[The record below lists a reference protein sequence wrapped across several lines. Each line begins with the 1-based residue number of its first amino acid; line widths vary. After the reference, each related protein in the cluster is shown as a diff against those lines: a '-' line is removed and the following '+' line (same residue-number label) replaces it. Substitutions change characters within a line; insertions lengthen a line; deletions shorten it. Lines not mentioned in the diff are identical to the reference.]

1 MKSQRKTM
9 KLFRTLPLIAAMSLA
24 FSGTVR
30 GQSLVDMY
38 DAARDFDATF
48 IGAQYQVQAARM
60 RILQAQAKLGMNVNL
75 NANVSLNNGGY
86 SKHSSYPGNHTYSNQ
101 TGTVTGTQQLYKP
114 GNNIEVAQ
122 TELQMRQIE
131 AQLQAAEQDLMVR
144 LSQAYFDVLAAKDN
158 LTFIQAQMK
167 AVAEQLASAKRNF
180 EVGTATITDTREAQA
195 SYDLSRAQ
203 EIASQND
210 LLVKKMALEQL
221 VGKPDLSPKSVS
233 LTAKPLAPQPDRVET
248 WVGLSE
254 GQNPSVKQLRTAL
267 EIADLEVRKAQT
279 GLKPTVEA
287 QLSYSYSNANGTI
300 LYQTEQRYGVA
311 TGAVVLN
318 LPLYTGK
325 SLNNRVRETLLLKQ
339 KAEADLDATARNV
352 AQSARS
358 AFFGVMSGISQVTA
372 LQAAE
377 VSSQSA
383 LDANKLG
390 YSVGVRININ
400 VLDSQSKLYD
410 TKAKLAKARY
420 DVLVGLLKLRQ
431 VSGVLNTEDLQNVN
445 SLLVP

>member
-1 MKSQRKTM
+1 M

-38 DAARDFDATF
+38 DTAREFDATF
-48 IGAQYQVQAARM
+48 KGAQYQVQAARM

-75 NANVSLNNGGY
+75 NANASLNNGGY
-86 SKHSSYPGNHTYSNQ
+86 SKPSSLPGNHSYTNQ

-114 GNNIEVAQ
+114 GTNIEVAQ
-122 TELQMRQIE
+122 TELQMQQIE

-221 VGKPDLSPKSVS
+221 VGKSDLSPKSVS
-233 LTAKPLAPQPDRVET
+233 LTAKPLAPQPERVEN

-287 QLSYSYSNANGTI
+287 QLSYSYSNANGAINYSSTDI
-300 LYQTEQRYGVA
+300 RYGVA

-318 LPLYTGK
+318 FPLYTGK
-325 SLNNRVRETLLLKQ
+325 SLDNRVREAMSLKQ

-358 AFFGVMSGISQVTA
+358 AYFGVMSGISQVSA

-377 VSSQSA
+377 LSSQSA

-390 YSVGVRININ
+390 YNVGVRININ
-400 VLDSQSKLYD
+400 VLDAQSKLYD

-431 VSGVLNTEDLQNVN
+431 VSGVLNIEDLQNVN
-445 SLLVP
+445 TLLVP

>member
-1 MKSQRKTM
+1 M
-9 KLFRTLPLIAAMSLA
+9 KLFRTLPLIAAISLA

-38 DAARDFDATF
+38 DSAKDFDATF
-48 IGAQYQVQAARM
+48 KSAQIQVQATRLKIM
-60 RILQAQAKLGMNVNL
+60 QAQAKLGMSVNL
-75 NANVSLNNGGY
+75 NGNVNLNNGGY
-86 SKHSSYPGNHTYSNQ
+86 STPSTYPGNHSFTNQ
-101 TGTVTGTQQLYKP
+101 TGTVTGTQQLYRP

-122 TELQMRQIE
+122 TELQMQQIE

-144 LSQAYFDVLAAKDN
+144 LSQAYFDVLAAQDN

-195 SYDLSRAQ
+195 TYDLARAQ
-203 EIASQND
+203 EIAAQND
-210 LLVKKMALEQL
+210 LQVKKMALDQL
-221 VGKPDLSPKSVS
+221 VGKSGLSPKPVS
-233 LTAKPLAPQPDRVET
+233 LTAKPVAPQPERVEN

-254 GQNPSVKQLRTAL
+254 GQNPAVKQLRTAL

-279 GLKPTVEA
+279 GLKPTVDA
-287 QLSYSYSNANGTI
+287 QLSYTYSNANGSI
-300 LYQTEQRYGVA
+300 VYQTDQRYGIA

-318 LPLYTGK
+318 WPLYTGR
-325 SLNNRVRETLLLKQ
+325 SLENRVRETMSLKQ

-352 AQSARS
+352 AQSTRS
-358 AFFGVMSGISQVTA
+358 AYFGVMSGISQIKA

-377 VSSQSA
+377 ESSKVS

-400 VLDSQSKLYD
+400 VLDAQSKLYD

-431 VSGVLNTEDLQNVN
+431 VSGVLNMEDLQNVN
-445 SLLVP
+445 ALLAP

>member
-1 MKSQRKTM
+1 M

-38 DAARDFDATF
+38 DTAREFDATF
-48 IGAQYQVQAARM
+48 KGAQYQVQAARM

-86 SKHSSYPGNHTYSNQ
+86 SKPSSSSYAGNHSYANQ

-122 TELQMRQIE
+122 TELQMQQIE

-221 VGKPDLSPKSVS
+221 VGKSDLSPKSVS
-233 LTAKPLAPQPDRVET
+233 LTAKPLAPQPERVEN

-287 QLSYSYSNANGTI
+287 QLSYSYSNANGAINYSSTDI
-300 LYQTEQRYGVA
+300 RYGVA

-318 LPLYTGK
+318 FPLYTGK
-325 SLNNRVRETLLLKQ
+325 SLDNRVREAMSLKQ

-358 AFFGVMSGISQVTA
+358 AYFGVMSGISQVSA

-377 VSSQSA
+377 LSSQSA

-390 YSVGVRININ
+390 YNVGVRININ
-400 VLDSQSKLYD
+400 VLDAQSKLYD

-431 VSGVLNTEDLQNVN
+431 VSGVLNIEDLQNVN
-445 SLLVP
+445 TLLVP

>member
-1 MKSQRKTM
+1 M

-86 SKHSSYPGNHTYSNQ
+86 SKPSSYPGNHTYSNQ

-221 VGKPDLSPKSVS
+221 VGKPDLSPKSVT

>member
-1 MKSQRKTM
+1 
-9 KLFRTLPLIAAMSLA
+9 
-24 FSGTVR
+24 
-30 GQSLVDMY
+30 
-38 DAARDFDATF
+38 
-48 IGAQYQVQAARM
+48 
-60 RILQAQAKLGMNVNL
+60 
-75 NANVSLNNGGY
+75 
-86 SKHSSYPGNHTYSNQ
+86 
-101 TGTVTGTQQLYKP
+101 
-114 GNNIEVAQ
+114 
-122 TELQMRQIE
+122 
-131 AQLQAAEQDLMVR
+131 

>member
-1 MKSQRKTM
+1 
-9 KLFRTLPLIAAMSLA
+9 
-24 FSGTVR
+24 
-30 GQSLVDMY
+30 
-38 DAARDFDATF
+38 
-48 IGAQYQVQAARM
+48 
-60 RILQAQAKLGMNVNL
+60 
-75 NANVSLNNGGY
+75 
-86 SKHSSYPGNHTYSNQ
+86 
-101 TGTVTGTQQLYKP
+101 
-114 GNNIEVAQ
+114 
-122 TELQMRQIE
+122 
-131 AQLQAAEQDLMVR
+131 
-144 LSQAYFDVLAAKDN
+144 
-158 LTFIQAQMK
+158 MK

-221 VGKPDLSPKSVS
+221 VGKSDLSPKSVS
-233 LTAKPLAPQPDRVET
+233 LTAKPLAPQPERVEN

-287 QLSYSYSNANGTI
+287 QLSYSYSNANGAINYSSTDI
-300 LYQTEQRYGVA
+300 RYGVA

-318 LPLYTGK
+318 FPLYTGR
-325 SLNNRVRETLLLKQ
+325 SLENRVREAMSLKQ

-358 AFFGVMSGISQVTA
+358 AYFGVMSGISQVSA

-377 VSSQSA
+377 LSSQSA

-390 YSVGVRININ
+390 YNVGVRININ
-400 VLDSQSKLYD
+400 VLDAQSKLYD

-431 VSGVLNTEDLQNVN
+431 VSGVLNIEDLQNVN
-445 SLLVP
+445 TLLVP

>member
-1 MKSQRKTM
+1 M

-38 DAARDFDATF
+38 DAAKDFDAAF
-48 IGAQYQVQAARM
+48 KSAQYQVQAARM

-75 NANVSLNNGGY
+75 NINVNLNNGGY
-86 SKHSSYPGNHTYSNQ
+86 NKPSNLPGKHTYSNQ

-122 TELQMRQIE
+122 TQLQMRQIE
-131 AQLQAAEQDLMVR
+131 AQLQASEQDLMVR
-144 LSQAYFDVLAAKDN
+144 LSQAYFDVLAARDN

-195 SYDLSRAQ
+195 GYDLARAQ
-203 EIASQND
+203 EIGSQND
-210 LLVKKMALEQL
+210 LQVKKMALEQL
-221 VGKPDLSPKSVS
+221 VGKPELSPKPVA
-233 LTAKPLAPQPDRVET
+233 LTAKPLAPQPERVEN

-267 EIADLEVRKAQT
+267 EIADLEVRKAQA

-300 LYQTEQRYGVA
+300 QLPSTDHRFGVA

-318 LPLYTGK
+318 WPLYTGK
-325 SLNNRVRETLLLKQ
+325 SLNNRVRETLSLKQ
-339 KAEADLDATARNV
+339 KAEADLDAAARNV
-352 AQSARS
+352 AQTTRS
-358 AFFGVMSGISQVTA
+358 TFFGVMSGISQIKA
-372 LQAAE
+372 LQAAVE
-377 VSSQSA
+377 SSQVA

-390 YSVGVRININ
+390 YSVGVRINMN

-410 TKAKLAKARY
+410 TKAKLAKAGY

-431 VSGVLNTEDLQNVN
+431 VSGVLNLEDLQNVN
-445 SLLVP
+445 TLLVP

>member
-1 MKSQRKTM
+1 M

-38 DAARDFDATF
+38 DAAKDFDASF
-48 IGAQYQVQAARM
+48 KSAQHQVQAARM

-75 NANVSLNNGGY
+75 NANVNLNNGGY
-86 SKHSSYPGNHTYSNQ
+86 TAPSSLPGNHSFSAQ
-101 TGTVTGTQQLYKP
+101 TGTVLGTQQLYKP
-114 GNNIEVAQ
+114 GNNIEAAQ

-195 SYDLSRAQ
+195 SYDLARAQ
-203 EIASQND
+203 EIAAQND

-221 VGKPDLSPKSVS
+221 VGRPDLSPKSVS
-233 LTAKPLAPQPDRVET
+233 LTAKPLAPQPERVEN

-267 EIADLEVRKAQT
+267 EIADLEVRKAQA
-279 GLKPTVEA
+279 GIKPTVEA
-287 QLSYSYSNANGTI
+287 QLSYSYSNASGAINYGSDI
-300 LYQTEQRYGVA
+300 KYGVA
-311 TGAVVLN
+311 TGALVLN

-325 SLNNRVRETLLLKQ
+325 SLDNRVRETLSLKQ

-352 AQSARS
+352 AQNARS
-358 AFFGVMSGISQVTA
+358 AYFGVMSGISQVKA

-377 VSSQSA
+377 ESSQSA

-390 YSVGVRININ
+390 YNVGVRININ
-400 VLDSQSKLYD
+400 VLDAQSKLYD

-431 VSGVLNTEDLQNVN
+431 VSGVLNIEDLQSVN
-445 SLLVP
+445 TLLVP

>member
-1 MKSQRKTM
+1 M

-38 DAARDFDATF
+38 DTAREFDATF
-48 IGAQYQVQAARM
+48 KGAQYQVQAARM

-86 SKHSSYPGNHTYSNQ
+86 SKPSSYPGNHSYANQ

-122 TELQMRQIE
+122 TELQMQQIE

-221 VGKPDLSPKSVS
+221 VGKSDLSPKSVS
-233 LTAKPLAPQPDRVET
+233 LTAKPLAPQPERVEN

-287 QLSYSYSNANGTI
+287 QLSYSYSNANGAINYSSTDI
-300 LYQTEQRYGVA
+300 RYGVA

-318 LPLYTGK
+318 FPLYTGK
-325 SLNNRVRETLLLKQ
+325 SLDNRVREAMSLKQ

-358 AFFGVMSGISQVTA
+358 AYFGVMSGISQVSA

-377 VSSQSA
+377 LSSQSA

-390 YSVGVRININ
+390 YNVGVRININ
-400 VLDSQSKLYD
+400 VLDAQSKLYD

-431 VSGVLNTEDLQNVN
+431 VSGVLNIEDLQNVN